1 MPSFTRNINLIS
13 RCGNAYRA
21 DGLAETGLSGAHY
34 FYIIALCNCPGI
46 SQDQLARRLYL
57 NKSSVTR
64 AITVLER
71 DGFVRR
77 VPHAEDKR
85 ILLLYPTEKAEA
97 LLPRVREVAQRWNA
111 FLLSD
116 LSDEER
122 ESFLATV
129 EKISK
134 KARSYID
141 ENHKE
146 EDEE

>member
-13 RCGNAYRA
+13 RCGSAYRG
-21 DGLAETGLSGAHY
+21 DGLEGSGLSSAHY
-34 FYIIALCNCPGI
+34 FYLLAICNHPDV
-46 SQDQLARRLYL
+46 SQDQLAKFLYL

-64 AITVLER
+64 AIATLER
-71 DGFVRR
+71 DGFVER

-85 ILLLYPTEKAEA
+85 VLLLRPTERALA
-97 LLPRVREVAQRWNA
+97 LLPRVREVARGWND

-122 ESFLATV
+122 ETFLATL
-129 EKISK
+129 EKISQ

-141 ENHKE
+141 GRPR
-146 EDEE
+146 EDEQ